1 MPALSRVEDSP
12 DNEVRCKHD
21 RQPAD
26 DETVD
31 ENGNITTD
39 AVEPVRANGSGGWR
53 NGQSEKAEPQ
63 EKLRKCQHDHAPQ
76 DPFCEA
82 AADREGRSA
91 FQPQS
96 DTGENEAQQ
105 RHRRQ
110 QLDQKTNDVRQ
121 HLWSGHTISLGLE
134 GRGHV
139 IRRERYPEYG
149 AREFLDYETPPT
161 PCRTQN
167 SSNRVTPDTASSMA
181 EASSHRPKVR
191 PDIKATTAP
200 KTAPPAPTG
209 ATTLPIQ
216 LMKLKNAPS
225 GCAPV

>member
-1 MPALSRVEDSP
+1 MITHHKIHFVKLPPIENVDPPSSRRAIPARTRHSSAIAGSSWIRRRMMS
-12 DNEVRCKHD
+12 
-21 RQPAD
+21 A
-26 DETVD
+26 
-31 ENGNITTD
+31 NICG
-39 AVEPVRANGSGGWR
+39 VGIR
-53 NGQSEKAEPQ
+53 
-63 EKLRKCQHDHAPQ
+63 
-76 DPFCEA
+76 
-82 AADREGRSA
+82 
-91 FQPQS
+91 
-96 DTGENEAQQ
+96 
-105 RHRRQ
+105 
-110 QLDQKTNDVRQ
+110 
-121 HLWSGHTISLGLE
+121 ISLGLE

-149 AREFLDYETPPT
+149 ARESLDYETPPT

-216 LMKLKNAPS
+216 LTKLKNAPS
-225 GCAPV
+225 GCAPVCP